1 MGALVD
7 TSHLEKVLAYIEA
20 GKKEGAELL
29 LGGESTE
36 VNGKGCYVKPTIFT
50 DTKQDMSIIQEEIF
64 GPVLAISTFTEWEEA
79 IELAN
84 DSIYGLAAGVWT
96 SNLKKAHKTVRELQ
110 AGMVWVNNWAG
121 SDATMPF
128 GGVKQ
133 SGNARDK
140 SIYSLEKY
148 TDLKSTWIDLN

>member
-1 MGALVD
+1 ML
-7 TSHLEKVLAYIEA
+7 T
-20 GKKEGAELL
+20 
-29 LGGESTE
+29 
-36 VNGKGCYVKPTIFT
+36 
-50 DTKQDMSIIQEEIF
+50 
-64 GPVLAISTFTEWEEA
+64 ISTFTEWEEA

-96 SNLKKAHKTVRELQ
+96 SNLTKAHKTVRELQ